1 MQIYMY
7 LQGRQ
12 TDTGSFFF
20 APSQKLGHIL
30 AQIHPQKPR
39 ISVIYCA
46 PCDDK
51 TILAPLCIDLR
62 L

>member
-30 AQIHPQKPR
+30 AQIHPKSQGFLSFIVPR
-39 ISVIYCA
+39 AMIRLFWR
-46 PCDDK
+46 PCV
-51 TILAPLCIDLR
+51 
-62 L
+62 

>member
-12 TDTGSFFF
+12 TDTGSFFCPF
-20 APSQKLGHIL
+20 PKVGAHFGPNS
-30 AQIHPQKPR
+30 PQKPR